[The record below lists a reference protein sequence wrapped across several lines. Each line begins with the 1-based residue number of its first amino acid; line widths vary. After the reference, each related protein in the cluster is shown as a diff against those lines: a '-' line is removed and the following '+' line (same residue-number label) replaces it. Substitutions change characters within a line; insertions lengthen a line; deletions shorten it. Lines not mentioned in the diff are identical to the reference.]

1 MSFTEIV
8 IVICQ
13 VAGVAGLVLGFWGA
27 LDAVESLR
35 ALIVKTQ
42 DRDEQRLD
50 TTLHVLDRMR
60 LDLRELNGKVAG
72 SEVLLSHA
80 VGQLSDLDTARR
92 ASEEVALSRYGVL
105 SGALER
111 LERRP
116 DERRWVDRCP
126 ADGRYVVTDGREW
139 WGEAFRTRRA
149 ANTALSYLR
158 ATGKCTANA
167 TVAEVES

>member
-1 MSFTEIV
+1 MSLVETIIV
-8 IVICQ
+8 LCQ
-13 VAGVAGLVLGFWGA
+13 IAGVAGLVLGFWA
-27 LDAVESLR
+27 VTDAVEGLR
-35 ALIVKTQ
+35 ALIIKTQ
-42 DRDEQRLD
+42 DHDEQRLD
-50 TTLHVLDRMR
+50 TTLSVLDKMR
-60 LDLRELNGKVAG
+60 HELQA
-72 SEVLLSHA
+72 
-80 VGQLSDLDTARR
+80 T
-92 ASEEVALSRYGVL
+92 EEVALNRYGVL
-105 SGALER
+105 SGAVER